1 MPTRDLAYLLG
12 SKEAWAKSLWVA
24 LLERGTVSGQ
34 VVQMMRP
41 DPYPFSMV
49 TDRLGVQAGTSA
61 VFKTPWAGA
70 GMGWGCLQGS
80 GGSLRKKC

>member
-1 MPTRDLAYLLG
+1 MA
-12 SKEAWAKSLWVA
+12 
-24 LLERGTVSGQ
+24 TV
-34 VVQMMRP
+34 VRMMRP

-49 TDRLGVQAGTSA
+49 TDMLGVQAGMSA